1 MAETIEKI
9 KWADLPYLGLSKDL
23 SGIGLEQVIC
33 FEFEEYKPK
42 YRTELEILKMT
53 LEKRQYELN
62 AALCIRK
69 IDTCFPE
76 KYEVWFSQKSMNDY
90 DWAEYGRNK

>member
-1 MAETIEKI
+1 MGEVTGKI
-9 KWADLPYLGLSKDL
+9 RWSDLPDLGLSKDL

-53 LEKRQYELN
+53 LEKRQDELN
-62 AALCIRK
+62 AALCLKK